1 MKRQKIRMAIGV
13 LLISSNFIIG
23 QFAAKPSTTVDF
35 VRGFVSGLGL
45 ILVLSS
51 FFALR
56 KKA

>member
-23 QFAAKPSTTVDF
+23 LFAAKPSTAVDF